1 MEDIKQR
8 GATRLMTQYTKNMII
23 GFSIPAFLV
32 IGYKTYKHITTKQL
46 YECIYY
52 TMPENPSLWI
62 DVNVATTEELASLP
76 SVSKSMAKRIVSYR
90 DWIGGFHSIYQL
102 KEVGWWNPYDLS
114 FATKVLYIDSNFQP
128 RKINLYYKNLVKHP
142 YFTPRM
148 AWITVKLKLEG
159 RLSQW
164 EQIVVDSLKLCNK
177 DLATKL
183 KPYILKAIPSHR
195 AKWHDKEQ

>member
-1 MEDIKQR
+1 MEGIEQR

-23 GFSIPAFLV
+23 GFIIPVFLV

-52 TMPENPSLWI
+52 TMSKTPSLWI
-62 DVNVATTEELASLP
+62 DVNVATAEEFASLP
-76 SVSKSMAKRIVSYR
+76 SVSKSMARKIISYR
-90 DWIGGFHSIYQL
+90 DLIGGFHSISQL
-102 KEVGWWNPYDLS
+102 KEVDLWNPYDLS

-128 RKINLYYKNLVKHP
+128 PKVNIYYRNLVKHP

-148 AWITVKLKLEG
+148 AWITVKLKLQG

-164 EQIVVDSLKLCNK
+164 EKIVVDSLKLCNK
-177 DLATKL
+177 DLANKL
-183 KPYILKAIPSHR
+183 KPYMPTTTLSRK
-195 AKWHDKEQ
+195 AKWRDKAQ